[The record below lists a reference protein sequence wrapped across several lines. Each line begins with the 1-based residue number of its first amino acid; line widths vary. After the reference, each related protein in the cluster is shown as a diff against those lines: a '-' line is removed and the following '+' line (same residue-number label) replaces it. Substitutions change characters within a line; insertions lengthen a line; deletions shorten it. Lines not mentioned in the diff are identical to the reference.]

1 MNGKPD
7 KSDNKLIEEF
17 KSGSENA
24 FDELVVR
31 YASRLFQ
38 LAYGLLGNR
47 QDAEEV
53 VQDAFV
59 RIYKFLDTFRGDA
72 SFSTWIYRIAIN
84 LSRNKYHWNRRRGIE
99 LNISLSQQSANAE
112 NEQKGDWDLSD
123 TSLSPDK
130 LVQEEETERSIMNA
144 VDKLPGKLKEAIM
157 LRHVG
162 NLCYEEIAQ
171 LLDCRIGTV
180 KSRIARAREI
190 LRKVLK
196 M

>member
-1 MNGKPD
+1 MDEKLD

-17 KSGSENA
+17 KSGCENA
-24 FDELVVR
+24 FDELVMR

-53 VQDAFV
+53 VQDTFV
-59 RIYKFLDTFRGDA
+59 RIHKFLNTFRGDA

-84 LSRNKYHWNRRRGIE
+84 LSRNKYQWNRRRGFE
-99 LNISLSQQSANAE
+99 LNVSLSRQSGDAE
-112 NEQKGDWDLSD
+112 DEQEGDWNLSD
-123 TSLSPDK
+123 PSLSPDK
-130 LVQEEETERSIMNA
+130 LVQEKEIEHSVMNTI
-144 VDKLPGKLKEAIM
+144 DKLPEKLKEAII

-162 NLCYEEIAQ
+162 NLSYEKIAE